1 MGINKILSSAS
12 AVCGVFTMGKP
23 KPDRTVGICI
33 FHCETAVA
41 QHEVGTKSATRV
53 TLIRGQPCSV
63 AVALK
68 EIGDPRSLW
77 DQTTTMLCN
86 SGCWEKS

>member
-1 MGINKILSSAS
+1 MH
-12 AVCGVFTMGKP
+12 
-23 KPDRTVGICI
+23 
-33 FHCETAVA
+33 FHCEMAVA
-41 QHEVGTKSATRV
+41 QHEVVTKSATHV

-77 DQTTTMLCN
+77 DQTTAMLCN
-86 SGCWEKS
+86 SGCWEKSSQKAHNILPWKHGSFIPLMTHGAL

>member
-1 MGINKILSSAS
+1 MH
-12 AVCGVFTMGKP
+12 
-23 KPDRTVGICI
+23 
-33 FHCETAVA
+33 FHCEMAVA
-41 QHEVGTKSATRV
+41 QHEVVTKSATHL

-77 DQTTTMLCN
+77 DQTTAMLCN

>member
-1 MGINKILSSAS
+1 MGIKKILSSAS

-23 KPDRTVGICI
+23 KLDRDCWHMH
-33 FHCETAVA
+33 FHCETPVA
-41 QHEVGTKSATRV
+41 QHEVVTKSATHV

-77 DQTTTMLCN
+77 DQTTAMLCN

>member
-1 MGINKILSSAS
+1 MH
-12 AVCGVFTMGKP
+12 
-23 KPDRTVGICI
+23 
-33 FHCETAVA
+33 FHCEMAVA
-41 QHEVGTKSATRV
+41 QHEVVTKSATHV

-77 DQTTTMLCN
+77 DQTTAMLCN
-86 SGCWEKS
+86 SGSSVICMTIWSIAEKAI